1 MIAAIDAFEKALLDL
16 DKIKAK
22 RIVDQELE
30 QLADPLDL
38 VANIIVPTLERIGT
52 GWENGSLALSQIY
65 MSGRICEQI
74 IDEILPV
81 STQQRIDQ
89 PRLGI
94 AVLNDYHLLRKR
106 IIYSHIRSAGYELK
120 DYGRKSVEELISIIM
135 EDEIEIILIS
145 TLMYPSALQVKE
157 LIIELRKIAP
167 HVKVVVGGAPF
178 NMDGQLWQEV
188 GADAMGTNGTDVLA
202 YLEQVSE
209 ATT

>member
-94 AVLNDYHLLRKR
+94 AVLNDYHLLGKR